1 MLRCIVVRAA
11 VLCLCVA
18 CAGSMRPA
26 VIPNLSELPHDDP
39 VKRNAVLDSAHAEP
53 GPEHKP
59 TSKKAQKAETYAATA
74 AAALGFIFSSHK
86 NVTIG
91 VQAPVDENR
100 LFEKPRKL
108 PPSAGT
114 GSGSGEGS
122 GSAAPPAEPVDSTE
136 LVPWI
141 QLAPRPVR

>member
-11 VLCLCVA
+11 VLCFCVA

-53 GPEHKP
+53 GPEQKP
-59 TSKKAQKAETYAATA
+59 KAKKAQKAETYAATA
-74 AAALGFIFSSHK
+74 AAALGLIFSSHK

-108 PPSAGT
+108 PAGQGA

-122 GSAAPPAEPVDSTE
+122 GSGSAAPAEPVDST

-141 QLAPRPVR
+141 QLAPRPAN